1 MRAVMS
7 RFLITSALPYVN
19 GVKHLGNLVGS
30 MLPADVHARFRRMQG
45 HDVLFLC
52 ATDEHGT
59 PTELAALE
67 AGQTPAEFCAKWH
80 ALQKQHYEGFH
91 LSFDHFGRS
100 SSAQNRA
107 LTQRFAQTLWE
118 QGFLEERVT
127 RQVYSHADK
136 RFLPDRYVI
145 GTCPHCGYD
154 RARGDQCE
162 NCTRVLDP
170 PDLIKPRS
178 AISGSPD
185 IEIRDSTHLFLRQS
199 LFAERLRAWIGA
211 KESTWPLLVTSIA
224 MKWLDEGLQD
234 RGITRDLEW
243 GVPVNAHEW
252 GPNPQGA
259 RANAEA
265 LASKVFY
272 VWFDAPIEYI
282 GATWEWADAKA
293 SAEGRGAARAEEWER
308 WWRTPGAD
316 DVTYVQFMGKD
327 NVPFHTVGFPC
338 TLIGLN
344 ETRVDAGW
352 TLANN
357 APWKLVDRLK
367 GFNWLNYYGGKFST
381 SQKRGVFVDSALE
394 IMPADVWR
402 WRLVASAPESAD
414 SSFTWEDFQH
424 GVNADLANV
433 LGNFVNRITKFCE
446 SRFEG
451 RVPGEGENGPVE
463 EKLFADVDARLAELT
478 AQHEAMEFRK
488 AAAETRA
495 LWALGNEY
503 LQNAAPWTAIKTD
516 AARAAVGVRV
526 GLNLCILFAEIAAP
540 FMPDSAARIRAA
552 FGLMGAPHW
561 PSGPSAL
568 LLDRLTRG
576 AAIAT
581 PPVLFRKIED
591 ADVAAWKER
600 FGGAEAQGEGETQVT

>member
-1 MRAVMS
+1 MS

-45 HDVLFLC
+45 HDVLFIC

-67 AGQTPAEFCAKWH
+67 EGVTPAEFCAKWH
-80 ALQKQHYEGFH
+80 DLQKAHYAAFE

-100 SSAQNRA
+100 SSPQNHA
-107 LTQRFAQTLWE
+107 LTQRFAQQLWE
-118 QGFLEERVT
+118 AGFMEERVT

-170 PDLIKPRS
+170 PDLINPRS
-178 AISGSPD
+178 AVSGSPD

-199 LFAERLRAWIGA
+199 VFADKIRAWIDG
-211 KESTWPLLVTSIA
+211 KPDWPLLVTSIA
-224 MKWLDEGLQD
+224 YKWLDEGLQD

-252 GPNPQGA
+252 GPNPEGKKPNVA
-259 RANAEA
+259 A
-265 LASKVFY
+265 LAGKVFY

-282 GATWEWADAKA
+282 ASTWEWADAKA
-293 SAEGRGAARAEEWER
+293 QAEGRAKANDSEWES
-308 WWRTPGAD
+308 WWRAPGAD

-338 TLIGLN
+338 TLFGIN
-344 ETRVDAGW
+344 EQQSPDGTW
-352 TLANN
+352 KQTSNT
-357 APWKLVDRLK
+357 PWKLVDRLK

-381 SQKRGVFVDSALE
+381 SSKRGVFVDTALE
-394 IMPADVWR
+394 LQPADVWR
-402 WRLVASAPESAD
+402 WRLVAAAPESAD
-414 SSFTWEDFQH
+414 STFTWQDFQN

-433 LGNFVNRITKFCE
+433 LGNFVNRIMKFCE
-446 SRFEG
+446 ARFEG
-451 RVPGEGENGPVE
+451 VVPDGGSPGPVE
-463 EKLFADVDARLAELT
+463 EKLFADVDQRLKEIV

-488 AAAETRA
+488 AAVETRA
-495 LWALGNEY
+495 LWVLGNEY
-503 LQNAAPWTAIKTD
+503 LQTAAPWTAIKTD
-516 AARAAVGVRV
+516 RDAAALGVRM
-526 GLNLCILFAEIAAP
+526 GLNLVALFAEVAAP
-540 FMPDSAARIRAA
+540 FMPTSADTIRA
-552 FGLMGAPHW
+552 GLGLTGKPAW
-561 PSGPSAL
+561 PAGSARE
-568 LLDRLTRG
+568 LLDRLPRG
-576 AAIAT
+576 TAIRA
-581 PPVLFRKIED
+581 PDVLFRKIED
-591 ADVAAWKER
+591 TDVAAWEER
-600 FGGAEAQGEGETQVT
+600 FGGAE

>member
-1 MRAVMS
+1 MA

-45 HDVLFLC
+45 HDVLFIC

-59 PTELAALE
+59 PTELSALE
-67 AGQTPAEFCAKWH
+67 EGVTPAEFCARWH
-80 ALQKQHYEGFH
+80 DIQKDLYRRCD

-100 SSAQNRA
+100 SSPQNHT
-107 LTQRFAQTLWE
+107 LTQRFAQDLWE
-118 QGFLEERVT
+118 AGFIEERVT
-127 RQVYSHADK
+127 RQVYSNADK

-154 RARGDQCE
+154 KARGDQCE

-170 PDLIKPRS
+170 TDLINPRS

-185 IEIRDSTHLFLRQS
+185 IEVRESTHLFLKQS
-199 LFAERLRAWIGA
+199 GFSDQIRAWIA
-211 KESTWPLLVTSIA
+211 SKPDWPLLVTSIA
-224 MKWLDEGLQD
+224 NKWLDEGLQD

-243 GVPVNAHEW
+243 GVPVNAEQW
-252 GPNPQGA
+252 GANPAGKTPNIA
-259 RANAEA
+259 A
-265 LASKVFY
+265 LAGKVFY

-282 GATWEWADAKA
+282 GATREWADARAQAQGKA
-293 SAEGRGAARAEEWER
+293 KAEDAEWER
-308 WWRTPGAD
+308 WWRAPGAN

-338 TLIGLN
+338 TLFGLN
-344 ETRVDAGW
+344 ARA
-352 TLANN
+352 ASN

-367 GFNWLNYYGGKFST
+367 GFNWLNYYGGRFST
-381 SQKRGVFVDSALE
+381 SQKRGVFIDQALE
-394 IMPADVWR
+394 ILPIDYWR
-402 WRLVASAPESAD
+402 WRLIATAPESSDTA
-414 SSFTWEDFQH
+414 FTWEDFQN

-446 SRFEG
+446 ARFEG
-451 RVPGEGENGPVE
+451 AVPDGGAPGEIER
-463 EKLFADVDARLAELT
+463 KLFADVDARLKELT

-503 LQNAAPWTAIKTD
+503 LQIAAPWTAIKTD
-516 AARAAVGVRV
+516 RDAAAVGVRI
-526 GLNLCILFAEIAAP
+526 GLNLCVLFAEIAAP
-540 FMPDSAARIRAA
+540 FMPSTAATIRGA
-552 FGLMGAPHW
+552 FGLADAPTW
-561 PSGPSAL
+561 PTGSAEA
-568 LLDRLTRG
+568 LLDRLARG
-576 AAIAT
+576 AKVTA
-581 PPVLFRKIED
+581 PDVLFRKIED
-591 ADVAAWKER
+591 ADIAAWKER
-600 FGGAEAQGEGETQVT
+600 FGGAQ